1 MVEMKKSFQKEAEGI
16 YRLKIPFE
24 SVYTSV
30 FLVVAKE
37 GLVLLDSATT
47 KEDVDEWIVP
57 ALAEL
62 GYALSDIKYFVLS
75 HRHYDHDGGLPRI
88 LQIFPDLE
96 VIETAKELFCGICT
110 YPLHGHAENCIGVL
124 CENAKTLITADGLQ
138 VNGLAD
144 YPCNVP
150 FKDAYK
156 ETLARVRE
164 DERIENLLFSH
175 DYRPYNKD
183 FVHGRENVLL
193 CVDDCLRYIEGDQK

>member
-1 MVEMKKSFQKEAEGI
+1 MEMLEKRFYKEAEGI

-37 GLVLLDSATT
+37 GLVLVDSATT

-57 ALAEL
+57 ALAAL
-62 GYALSDIKYFVLS
+62 GYALQDIRYFVLS

-88 LQIFPDLE
+88 LQICPEIE
-96 VIETAKELFCGICT
+96 VVESAKELFCGVFT
-110 YPLHGHAENCIGVL
+110 YPLHGHAENCTGVFVQKA
-124 CENAKTLITADGLQ
+124 NTLITADGLQ
-138 VNGLAD
+138 LNGLAD

-156 ETLARVRE
+156 QTLARVRE

-175 DYRPYNKD
+175 DYRPYHKD

-193 CVDDCLRYIEGDQK
+193 CLDDCLRYIEGDQK